1 MPSFQIWLGI
11 ILIILGVGGAVYS
24 TTIKT
29 TETDANK
36 HSSIHWLAVA
46 IGVIVAIIG
55 FLLIFLGWKSGRGVC
70 RPTKGFTC
78 LSIPDNEV
86 SSVKYLLKTG
96 ADQNKSYSKQRYSSL
111 QQMRFDAG
119 PSPATQ

>member
-1 MPSFQIWLGI
+1 MPSFQIWLGGG
-11 ILIILGVGGAVYS
+11 LFLLGSIGAAYS

-55 FLLIFLGWKSGRGVC
+55 FLLVFLGWKSGRGVC

-86 SSVKYLLKTG
+86 NSVKYLLKTG
-96 ADQNKSYSKQRYSSL
+96 VDQNKSYSRQRYASL

-119 PSPATQ
+119 PSPGV